1 VGLQDL
7 LQVAPVAFEVLHRE
21 TLVVDAMPLKQLIRL
36 KAVQAQRM
44 GELRMGDESTSE
56 GIDEER
62 LLGESIE
69 VGVCGAQPSSNVL
82 RNFEVYVH

>member
-1 VGLQDL
+1 VGLEDL

-36 KAVQAQRM
+36 KAVQAQRL

-56 GIDEER
+56 GVDEER

-69 VGVCGAQPSSNVL
+69 VAARGAEPSSHVL
-82 RNFEVYVH
+82 RNFKVNVH

>member
-1 VGLQDL
+1 VGLEDF
-7 LQVAPVAFEVLHRE
+7 LQVTPVAFEVLHRE

-36 KAVQAQRM
+36 KAVQAQRL

-56 GIDEER
+56 GFDEER